1 MARKIIKAEGLPAVM
16 GPYAQITEGVGSRL
30 VFISGQV
37 PEDEAGHLVG
47 EGDVLAQARQVM
59 ANLRTAAR
67 AAGGGLE
74 DICKLTIFLA
84 SPTREAYQAVADAR
98 REVFGEGFPA
108 STLVEVKSLAR
119 PEWRLEVE
127 AFAVM

>member
-30 VFISGQV
+30 VYISGQV

-47 EGDVLAQARQVM
+47 EGDAWPRPAGE

-67 AAGGGLE
+67 PRRRGR
-74 DICKLTIFLA
+74 TSA
-84 SPTREAYQAVADAR
+84 S
-98 REVFGEGFPA
+98 
-108 STLVEVKSLAR
+108 
-119 PEWRLEVE
+119 
-127 AFAVM
+127 